1 MDTKNVKF
9 ENQIELIDSTDE
21 AFSSVSLNPNFQWG
35 KIVIC
40 DDLPNLNKM
49 RIPESEFDNLIR
61 TGINSPIKMDIGK
74 ITGHDEARGKPI
86 GVISQIKKETN
97 KLIALVAL
105 WKKEREEDIAM
116 LKDMYLKSMPP
127 QTSWEI
133 GYTESKFDE
142 NGIEDLYGTMLNGLA
157 VVANPAYA
165 GRTGF
170 VAMSEVWT
178 TQYIDDLPDSA
189 FLFVESGG
197 SKDDSGK
204 TTPRSLRHLP
214 VKDKN
219 GKVDP
224 SHAQNAI
231 ARAPQIKLKDGSNIS
246 PAKAAQLQDKAR
258 KLSGSAEILEENSM
272 DELDQLKAKVA
283 ELEGILQTKETELTS
298 VKSELQTLQEY
309 KAGIEKKEADETKLA
324 SIRKL
329 FSDAKIE
336 KDDSFY
342 SEKRDMLL
350 GLGEAEL
357 SFMIQEMVAFSSA
370 QASADPKKVEIP
382 NIPATEAKDLGDPKK
397 LAQALRELKTKK

>member
-1 MDTKNVKF
+1 MDIKSVKF

-61 TGINSPIKMDIGK
+61 TGINSPIKMDIGR

-86 GVISQIKKETN
+86 GVISQIRKETN

-116 LKDMYLKSMPP
+116 LKDMYLKSQPP

-133 GYTESKFDE
+133 GYTESKIDE

-170 VAMSEVWT
+170 VAMS
-178 TQYIDDLPDSA
+178 
-189 FLFVESGG
+189 
-197 SKDDSGK
+197 SK
-204 TTPRSLRHLP
+204 TENL
-214 VKDKN
+214 
-219 GKVDP
+219 
-224 SHAQNAI
+224 QE
-231 ARAPQIKLKDGSNIS
+231 IS
-246 PAKAAQLQDKAR
+246 M
-258 KLSGSAEILEENSM
+258 E
-272 DELDQLKAKVA
+272 ELDQLKARVT
-283 ELEGILQTKETELTS
+283 ELETLLASKETELTS
-298 VKSELQTLQEY
+298 AKSELQTLQEF
-309 KAGIEKKEADETKLA
+309 KAEIDKKEADEKKLA
-324 SIRKL
+324 EIRRK
-329 FSDAKIE
+329 FSEAKIE
-336 KDDSFY
+336 KDDAFY
-342 SEKRDMLL
+342 AEKRDTLL
-350 GLGEAEL
+350 ALEDSAVD
-357 SFMIQEMVAFSSA
+357 FMIQEMVAFSTA
-370 QASADPKKVEIP
+370 NASEKKPVEIP

-397 LAQALRELKTKK
+397 LAQALRELRTRK

>member
-1 MDTKNVKF
+1 MGIENTKL
-9 ENQIELIDSTDE
+9 ESQIELIDSTDE

-35 KIVIC
+35 KVVIC
-40 DDLPNLNKM
+40 DDQPNLNKM

-74 ITGHDEARGKPI
+74 ITGHEEAQGKPI

-116 LKDMYLKSMPP
+116 LKDMYLKNQPP

-133 GYTESKFDE
+133 GYSESKTDDK
-142 NGIEDLYGTMLNGLA
+142 GVQDLFGTMLNGLA

-170 VAMSEVWT
+170 VAMAEVWT

-189 FLFVESGG
+189 FLFIESGG

-214 VKDKN
+214 VRDKN

-224 SHAQNAI
+224 THATNAI
-231 ARAPQIKLKDGSNIS
+231 SRAPQIKLKDGSNIS
-246 PAKAAQLQDKAR
+246 PEKTKQLQDKAR
-258 KLSGSAEILEENSM
+258 KLASAENSQENSM
-272 DELDQLKAKVA
+272 EELDQLKARVT
-283 ELEGILQTKETELTS
+283 ELETLLASKETELTS
-298 VKSELQTLQEY
+298 AKSELKTLQDF
-309 KAGIEKKEADETKLA
+309 KTSIDKKEADETKLA
-324 SIRKL
+324 NIRKK
-329 FSDAKIE
+329 FTEAKIE
-336 KDDSFY
+336 KDDAFY
-342 SEKRDMLL
+342 TEKRETLL
-350 GLGEAEL
+350 GLEDSAVD
-357 SFMIQEMVAFSSA
+357 FMIQEMVAFSTA
-370 QASADPKKVEIP
+370 KASTEHQPVEIP
-382 NIPATEAKDLGDPKK
+382 NIPNVDAKDLDDPVK
-397 LAQALRELKTKK
+397 LAQALRELRNRK